1 MTSLTNCQD
10 PAGQM
15 LICQNDLPIHDVMVG
30 NGSVAFVLQRQKEK
44 LETVSMFEP
53 KFRIQTDYEDQ
64 GDAFDDFEQAI
75 PLMSE
80 EEERQL
86 SEADIPDNLPILPL
100 KNTVLFPGVVIPITV
115 GRDRSLALVKEAY
128 ETDKTIGVIAQKD
141 ESVENPSPEDLF
153 EIGTVARIL
162 KLIKMPDGSKS
173 VVIQGK
179 TIFSVDRYTRETPF
193 YRADIT
199 PYGQEMDLS
208 GVELDA
214 SMRSVKETAT
224 RIVNLSPNIPSEAS
238 IAINNISSPTFLLNF
253 ISSNLQVSISEKQE
267 LLEIRTFSSRLQK
280 VMAFLH
286 KELQVL
292 NLSEEIRSKVKT
304 DIDEQQRDF
313 YLRQQMKAI
322 QEALGEDSEQKDVEE
337 LRKRLKEK
345 KGLSEEA
352 IGTVEKELQRLEM
365 TPSSSPNYGIIHSYL
380 EWILDLPWGEYS
392 KDKLDLKRARRILDE
407 DHYGLEKVKKRIV
420 EYLAVLKLKKDMK
433 APILCFY
440 GPPGVG
446 KTSLGKS
453 IARALNRKFER
464 FSLGGIHDEAEIRGH
479 RRTYIGALPGRIIR
493 AMKKAGTGN
502 PVLMLDEIDK
512 VRSDFRGD
520 PTSALL
526 EVLDP
531 EQNNSFSDNYLEL
544 EYDLSRVLF
553 IATANSLE
561 TIPPPLR
568 DRMEIIP
575 ISGYT
580 LQEKGQIA
588 RKYLIPKQIKENG
601 LSREQIHLSK
611 AAIER
616 VIEEYTRE
624 SGVRNLERE
633 IGSLCRNVA
642 SRIAS
647 GEIDSHRIGKR
658 DIPEILGKRKYFS
671 DVAERTLV
679 PGVATGLAWTPYGG
693 DILFIEASV
702 SKGAGKMHITGQ
714 LGDVMKESAMLAL
727 SYLRANA
734 SGLGIPEDAFKY
746 WDLHV
751 HVPQGAVPKDGPSA
765 GIALFS
771 AIASIFTQR
780 KVKGTLAMTGEIT
793 LRGLVLP
800 VGGIKEKV
808 LAARRAGI
816 ESVLLPGKNEKDVE
830 EIEQEVIGDLK
841 IHYLQRMDPLL
852 DLVLDKEPVNDPETF
867 FAVPESHKQRVDRSD
882 TNKDAAGEIAA
893 ME

>member
-1 MTSLTNCQD
+1 
-10 PAGQM
+10 
-15 LICQNDLPIHDVMVG
+15 
-30 NGSVAFVLQRQKEK
+30 
-44 LETVSMFEP
+44 MFEP
-53 KFRIQTDYEDQ
+53 RFKIKASFEDQ
-64 GDAFDDFEQAI
+64 NEGLDDFEQAI

-80 EEERQL
+80 EEERRL
-86 SEADIPDNLPILPL
+86 TESEIPDNLPILPL
-100 KNTVLFPGVVIPITV
+100 KNTVLFPGVVVPITV

-128 ETDKTIGVIAQKD
+128 ETDKTIGVVTQKD
-141 ESVENPSPEDLF
+141 ETIEDPDAKDLYK
-153 EIGTVARIL
+153 IGTVAQIL

-179 TIFSVDRYTRETPF
+179 TTFSIEGFTQSDPF
-193 YRADIT
+193 FRADIDS
-199 PYGQEMDLS
+199 YAQDMDIS

-214 SMRSVKETAT
+214 SIRSIKETASK
-224 RIVNLSPNIPSEAS
+224 IVNLSPNIPSEAS

-253 ISSNLQVSISEKQE
+253 ISSNLQVSIAEKQE
-267 LLEIRTFSSRLQK
+267 LLEIRSFSKRLEKIMQY
-280 VMAFLH
+280 LN

-322 QEALGEDSEQKDVEE
+322 QEALGEDSEQQDVEE
-337 LRKRLKEK
+337 LRVRLKEK
-345 KGLSEEA
+345 KGVSKEA
-352 IGTVEKELQRLEM
+352 RETVEKEIQRLEM
-365 TPSSSPNYGIIHSYL
+365 TPNSSPNYGIIHSYI

-392 KDKLDLKRARRILDE
+392 EDKLELDRAQKILDE
-407 DHYGLEKVKKRIV
+407 DHYGLEKVKKRII

-453 IARALNRKFER
+453 IARAMNREFER

-479 RRTYIGALPGRIIR
+479 RRTYIGALPGRILR
-493 AMKKAGTGN
+493 SMKKAGKGN
-502 PVLMLDEIDK
+502 PVIMLDEIDK
-512 VRSDFRGD
+512 VGSDFRGD

-544 EYDLSRVLF
+544 EYDLSSVLF

-561 TIPPPLR
+561 TIPAPLR
-568 DRMEIIP
+568 DRMEIIN

-580 LQEKGQIA
+580 LQEKTQIA
-588 RKYLIPKQIKENG
+588 RKYLIPKQIEENG
-601 LSREQIHLSK
+601 LTSKQIRISN

-624 SGVRNLERE
+624 SGVRNLERQ
-633 IGSLCRNVA
+633 IGALCRNVA
-642 SRIAS
+642 SKIAS
-647 GEIDSHRIGKR
+647 GEIDKFSIGKN
-658 DIPEILGKRKYFS
+658 DIPDILGKRKFFS
-671 DVAERTLV
+671 DAAERTTV
-679 PGVATGLAWTPYGG
+679 PGVSTGLAWTPYGG

-702 SKGAGKMHITGQ
+702 SKGSGKLHITGQ

-727 SYLRANA
+727 SYLRAN
-734 SGLGIPEDAFKY
+734 SDELNIPEDAFKY
-746 WDLHV
+746 WDLHI

-771 AIASIFTQR
+771 AVASIFTQR

-808 LAARRAGI
+808 LAAKRAGI
-816 ESVLLPGKNEKDVE
+816 EKVILPKKNEKDVD
-830 EIEQEVIGDLK
+830 EIEKDVIGDLDVE
-841 IHYLQRMDPLL
+841 YLERMDPLL
-852 DLVLDKEPVNDPETF
+852 DMVLDKKPVQDPKEF
-867 FAVPESHKQRVDRSD
+867 FSVSESHKSRINSNDSQG
-882 TNKDAAGEIAA
+882 DAKKEIA
-893 ME
+893 MM